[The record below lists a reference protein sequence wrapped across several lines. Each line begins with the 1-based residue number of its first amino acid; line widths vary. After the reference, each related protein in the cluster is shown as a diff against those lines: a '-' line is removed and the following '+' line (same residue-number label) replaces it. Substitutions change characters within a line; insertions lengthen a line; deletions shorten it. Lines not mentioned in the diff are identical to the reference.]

1 MKHVFVLDY
10 DQNDNNLVS
19 NLVVPA
25 ETTTAPD
32 LHWWLYVFPAQRKQT
47 SVLGKKKSAYYYTN
61 RRFDQMDFR
70 AVKLKFTDEKLPE
83 LKPKRDNEELSYSFC
98 IQMDLLSKN
107 CKE

>member
-47 SVLGKKKSAYYYTN
+47 SVLGKKIG
-61 RRFDQMDFR
+61 
-70 AVKLKFTDEKLPE
+70 V
-83 LKPKRDNEELSYSFC
+83 
-98 IQMDLLSKN
+98 LLHK
-107 CKE
+107 